1 MDTFYI
7 ENINLNEST
16 NTSDLLDLR
25 SEIEMIIKCS
35 E

>member
-16 NTSDLLDLR
+16 NTSDLLELR
-25 SEIEMIIKCS
+25 AEIEMIIKS
-35 E
+35 NE